1 MSKPL
6 TVSESKLKIHLQ
18 AQEETL
24 CNKFPADT
32 KAKLIPDWDV
42 APIIIGLVGEGCEFT
57 SRNRGS
63 DIQLAP
69 LLPLQNGLL
78 WAWLGF
84 REEWEAEK
92 SAGPTRRFSFRSAG
106 LTIHFGFRNRLHKPQ
121 IFRAE
126 WAGWSQWNGSSYGHQ
141 AGNAAH
147 PHWQFDAVESLQRD
161 EASEQAAI
169 FLSVLKNESEE
180 TSPREFTPNSIDD
193 DEISDV
199 VGAQQI
205 SRIHFASAA
214 AWWKGQPNGAH
225 VHVPS
230 SEKDIE
236 LWVKEM
242 LKYICQEL
250 ARL

>member
-1 MSKPL
+1 MSEPL
-6 TVSESKLKIHLQ
+6 IVSEGKLKIHLQ
-18 AQEETL
+18 VQEKTL
-24 CNKFPADT
+24 CNEFPADT
-32 KAKLIPDWDV
+32 RANLISDWEV
-42 APIIIGLVGEGCEFT
+42 VPMIAGLGGEGCEFT

-63 DIQLAP
+63 GVWLAP
-69 LLPLQNGLL
+69 LLHIQNGL

-84 REEWEAEK
+84 REEWEAENP
-92 SAGPTRRFSFRSAG
+92 AGSTRRFSFRSAG
-106 LTIHFGFRNRLHKPQ
+106 LTIHFGFRNTLPKPQ

-126 WAGWSQWNGSSYGHQ
+126 WAGWSRWNGYSYGHQ

-161 EASEQAAI
+161 DVGDKAAI
-169 FLSVLKNESEE
+169 FLSVLKSESKE
-180 TSPREFTPNSIDD
+180 TSAREFTPHSIND

-199 VGAQQI
+199 VGAQKI

-214 AWWKGQPNGAH
+214 VWWKGQPNGTH

-230 SEKDIE
+230 SPQDIQ

-242 LKYICQEL
+242 LKYVCQEL